1 MNTNV
6 GYLFYKEYY
15 QSLSYRLKDNQYIAE
30 FNGKDNNERLFEQKL
45 PMDVIKQKELYN
57 DRIQNTSIPLR
68 TVYPGLLTGSGYQ
81 HEILAGEKDDNNTP
95 YVQDEL
101 KLGFYFDHTSGLP
114 ILAGSSVKGAL
125 RSAFKDKKGYL
136 IELLNEILEE
146 NESWRQNHLN
156 KEKVL
161 EELEK
166 AIFEITDERCIYER
180 DIFLDAF
187 PIQTENTERLFL
199 GNDFITP
206 HDHPLKSPNPV
217 QFLKV
222 LPQVTYYFDFKLVD
236 TTIQLKKGENL
247 HLSVAQKEKLF
258 QKILLDF
265 GIGAKTNVGY
275 GQFEINER
283 ATRRLEQN
291 KMEVE
296 RKKEEDEKRAKFQE
310 AKLKIKEIELKTA
323 EREKNNE
330 LRRQNEDD
338 EMQLNGLKNILATV
352 SDFNRGKEFILRYEK
367 IGSIQTQEEAIA
379 NFIRNVL
386 NEVRSKNSKAKKPW
400 RKMGSGNW
408 NKTISWIGEEKATQ
422 LFENYFKK

>member
-146 NESWRQNHLN
+146 NDSWRQNHLN

-236 TTIQLKKGENL
+236 TTIQLEKGENL

-275 GQFEINER
+275 GQFEELEAGQPELNDITIEDKISCRIDRMVFRENDNKYQIYLIPQVRGYISFLTKLSKPLPSIRVSEHIYNRLIPLKNNDGFTNCTVKRINDDGR
-283 ATRRLEQN
+283 IIF
-291 KMEVE
+291 K
-296 RKKEEDEKRAKFQE
+296 D
-310 AKLKIKEIELKTA
+310 EIE
-323 EREKNNE
+323 
-330 LRRQNEDD
+330 
-338 EMQLNGLKNILATV
+338 
-352 SDFNRGKEFILRYEK
+352 
-367 IGSIQTQEEAIA
+367 
-379 NFIRNVL
+379 
-386 NEVRSKNSKAKKPW
+386 
-400 RKMGSGNW
+400 
-408 NKTISWIGEEKATQ
+408 
-422 LFENYFKK
+422 FE